1 MNRIENIHYST
12 ACMQKFKGPSIEFL
26 PQILNCINNTSPQS
40 VLGDSMAYHIWQMT
54 DKQTNKKR
62 WPSDY
67 ECHKTTDWYHMHQE
81 LRISYIR
88 TFPHI
93 LHLKD
98 YCKPWAQRE
107 FVLQNAILEEDKSL
121 NGFIDT
127 SRKTKNHM
135 RMLLFSQNI

>member
-1 MNRIENIHYST
+1 MHAEIQRTFYWIFATNSKLHQQYKSSFSFGWLYGISYLAN
-12 ACMQKFKGPSIEFL
+12 
-26 PQILNCINNTSPQS
+26 
-40 VLGDSMAYHIWQMT
+40 DW
-54 DKQTNKKR
+54 QTNKQKKMTIWLWMSQNYR
-62 WPSDY
+62 LIS
-67 ECHKTTDWYHMHQE
+67 HASRIKNFIHQN
-81 LRISYIR
+81 IS
-88 TFPHI
+88 HI

>member
-26 PQILNCINNTSPQS
+26 PQILNCINNTSPHS
-40 VLGDSMAYHIWQMT
+40 VLGDSMAYHIWQMV
-54 DKQTNKKR
+54 DRQTNKKKMAIWLWVSQNYR
-62 WPSDY
+62 LIS
-67 ECHKTTDWYHMHQE
+67 HASRIKNFIHQN
-81 LRISYIR
+81 IS
-88 TFPHI
+88 HI